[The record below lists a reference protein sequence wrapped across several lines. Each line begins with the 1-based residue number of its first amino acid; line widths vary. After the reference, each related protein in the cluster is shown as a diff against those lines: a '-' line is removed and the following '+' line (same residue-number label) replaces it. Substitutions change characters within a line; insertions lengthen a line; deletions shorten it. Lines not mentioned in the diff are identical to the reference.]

1 MSLRLILPEN
11 GVTDLL
17 TSWPD
22 EPRVYER
29 GKTALDEVAS
39 AEVIRGYVF
48 RGCVPAEEIAIVKAP
63 NPSLNQKAF
72 TTDGRADRAKL
83 ARLYESGHTIRLGN
97 LQRVIPA
104 MAQVSRDIQQETG
117 YSNYIH
123 TFLTPPA
130 NQGLRHHWDQQMAVI
145 VQIAGTKRWQL
156 WEPPV
161 EAPMRE
167 HNESWRVW
175 RDHYI
180 STWEA
185 AGPDMEV
192 DLQPGQSLLVPRGW
206 VHNPH
211 VVTDEDSIHL
221 TFAIRERTPM
231 WLVEKLVADAIEDP
245 EFRRTIL
252 PGDITGGALVERLR
266 EARQAL
272 RRHLDSLNVD
282 DLVPAVRQMALT
294 ELEYST

>member
-1 MSLRLILPEN
+1 MSLRLLLPEN

-29 GKTALDEVAS
+29 GRTALDEVAS

-48 RGCVPAEEIAIVKAP
+48 RGCVPADEIAVVKAP

-72 TTDGRADRAKL
+72 TTNGRADRAKL

-117 YSNYIH
+117 CSNYVH

-130 NQGLRHHWDQQMAVI
+130 NQGLRHHWDQQIAVI
-145 VQIAGTKRWQL
+145 VQIAGMKRWQL

-175 RDHYI
+175 RDDYI
-180 STWEA
+180 PTWEA
-185 AGPDMEV
+185 TGPDVEV
-192 DLQPGQSLLVPRGW
+192 DLQPGQSLLLPRGW

-221 TFAIRERTPM
+221 TFAIPERTPM
-231 WLVEKLVADAIEDP
+231 WLAEKLVADAIEDP
-245 EFRRTIL
+245 EFRRIIL

-266 EARQAL
+266 AARQAL

-294 ELEYST
+294 EREYSS

>member
-1 MSLRLILPEN
+1 MSLRLLLPEN

-245 EFRRTIL
+245 EFRRIIL

>member
-1 MSLRLILPEN
+1 MSLRLLLPEN

-22 EPRVYER
+22 EPRVYQR

-48 RGCVPAEEIAIVKAP
+48 RGCVPADEIAVVKAP

-72 TTDGRADRAKL
+72 TTNGRADRAKL

-117 YSNYIH
+117 CSNYVH

-145 VQIAGTKRWQL
+145 VQIAGMKRWQL

-175 RDHYI
+175 RDDYI
-180 STWEA
+180 PTWEA
-185 AGPDMEV
+185 TGPDVEV
-192 DLQPGQSLLVPRGW
+192 DLQSGQSLLLPRGW

-245 EFRRTIL
+245 EFRRIIL

-266 EARQAL
+266 AARQAL
-272 RRHLDSLNVD
+272 RRHLDSLDVD

-294 ELEYST
+294 EREYSS